1 MKRQASIFSFSILFL
16 AGLLLYN
23 LPEQLAVSSK
33 NFAVVEYFTSDAC
46 YRCPAADKV
55 VRQMAKEY
63 ADKEVFVLAYH
74 VDYRDD
80 SLWRDAFSQPSF
92 SERQRKYGRRF
103 RLFSVY
109 TPQVI
114 VNGKKEFV
122 GSDKDLLYSSLR
134 TALKDTAISKVE
146 ISTINSQGRNDSILI
161 SYKTK
166 AYKENI
172 LNIALVQKAVEQ
184 KIERGANRGKI
195 LQHTNIVRSFNA
207 IPFIGK
213 KEGTAMLAI
222 PSGISLTDITVIA
235 FVQNRNTMA
244 ITSATAI
251 SPLD

>member
-1 MKRQASIFSFSILFL
+1 MKRKAYIYSFSILFL
-16 AGLLLYN
+16 AGIFLYD
-23 LPEQLAVSSK
+23 LPGQHSASSK

-46 YRCPAADKV
+46 YRCPPADEV
-55 VRQMAKEY
+55 VRQMANDY

-80 SLWRDAFSQPSF
+80 SLWHDAFSQPSF

-103 RLFSVY
+103 RLYSVY

-146 ISTINSQGRNDSILI
+146 ISTIHSQSRSDSILI
-161 SYKTK
+161 KYKTN

-172 LNIALVQKAVEQ
+172 LNIALVQKEVEQ

-222 PSGISLTDITVIA
+222 PSGLSVNDITIIA